1 MHELSVAQSVL
12 ETVLDVARKRGAE
25 RVLSV
30 RLRIGEFT
38 LLNPEQL
45 RFCLEVLAE
54 GTPVEGAKFEIEIER
69 GYFKCVECGHKW
81 RPEDESLKDPSL
93 HTAFGMSELTELLDL
108 KCPKCGS
115 RAVELDGGDAC
126 SIESVRLEVPGE
138 QHAQG

>member
-81 RPEDESLKDPSL
+81 RPEDESLKDSSL
-93 HTAFGMSELTELLDL
+93 HTAFGMSESTELLDL